1 MKNEDA
7 RKIARD
13 FAKFIKR
20 QHRKI
25 VKEISLYGSVAKGKD
40 EPEDIDIYIVV
51 KDEIDLTSLY
61 LTAQNY
67 KSRYDGRI
75 DYLVIPE
82 SKLKKVKKIHKLEPA
97 IKL

>member
-13 FAKFIKR
+13 FAKFIKG

-51 KDEIDLTSLY
+51 KDEIDLNLFT
-61 LTAQNY
+61 
-67 KSRYDGRI
+67 
-75 DYLVIPE
+75 
-82 SKLKKVKKIHKLEPA
+82 
-97 IKL
+97 